1 MARKT
6 KTNKPLIKS
15 NNNIINNLKLIT
27 NLLKGVHFDT
37 YSSDYLSNSDS
48 DKTRKSIDTSLDKLI
63 NTAYAQNTVSNL
75 SKLYDQ
81 QSALDTNNIGL
92 NMFEDPI
99 LSTNLVTTWM
109 IQRWIQDQEDD
120 INLVL
125 KYMPKLKEAMTCKKD
140 LVLSADHFSKDFCS
154 FHKYNSDDT
163 DGSLFARRIDEIKR
177 VYNLAENFE
186 LWYEKAQNYG
196 ECFIYIAPYSEA
208 FSKLLKN
215 KSNTRFRG
223 FNESTT
229 LLEFNQD
236 YIENNIINE
245 SELETVQKAFD
256 EVGINSLTI
265 NFNEGLLLS
274 EAKKLDAVR
283 ESGILKQESLY
294 ESFMAFQEST
304 SIQEDSKYK
313 LDKKLI
319 PDDLEFDDKED
330 ERYSSDGLVNL
341 KQKAEDDVKIKVP
354 GCIVKEL
361 ERKNVIPL
369 YIGDTCLGYYYIEI
383 KTSELGVLDDPNAY
397 NMSAGMVGYVTASLK
412 NVKDTRV
419 GDTITDADNPCSE
432 PLPGYKK
439 VNPMVYCGLYPM
451 DGSDYE
457 NLKVALEKLKL
468 NDAALEYEQETS
480 AALGFGFRCGF
491 LGMLHL
497 EVIQER
503 IEREFDLSIVFTSP
517 SVRYTVHMK
526 DGETLYIDNPL
537 EYPDPM
543 RVDWAEEPYIQAN
556 IITPTE
562 YVGPIITLCLEKRGS
577 QTQMNYLD
585 TKRVELIYEMPL
597 SEVLF
602 DFYDRLK
609 SISRGYASFDYN
621 VIENRRTDLVR
632 MEILVNGD
640 PVDALSCLVYRG
652 NAQTRGRQIVER
664 LQGEIPRQQFKI
676 AIQAAI
682 GGQIIAR
689 ETVNA
694 YRKDVTAK
702 CYGGDIS
709 RKRKLLEKQK
719 EGKKRMKMV
728 GNVEIPQSAF
738 LAVLKTEED
747 K

>member
-1 MARKT
+1 MAVDTSHKRNFCIIAHIDHGKST
-6 KTNKPLIKS
+6 LADRFIERARLVQTRGPVETQILDNMDIEKERGITIKS
-15 NNNIINNLKLIT
+15 QAVTVPYTAADGEVYELNLVDTPGHVDFTYEVSRAISSCEGALLLIDATQGVEAQTLANLYLAMEHNLEIIPVINKIDLPSADIDSCLHQIDHDLGLDPDMAVMVSAKT
-27 NLLKGVHFDT
+27 GEGV
-37 YSSDYLSNSDS
+37 
-48 DKTRKSIDTSLDKLI
+48 DKLYEAI
-63 NTAYAQNTVSNL
+63 VQYIPCPSGNDED
-75 SKLYDQ
+75 KLRALIFDSHYDPYRGVIVHARIFSGKVKCGDEILFMHS
-81 QSALDTNNIGL
+81 SASYKVEDLGL
-92 NMFEDPI
+92 F
-99 LSTNLVTTWM
+99 
-109 IQRWIQDQEDD
+109 Q
-120 INLVL
+120 INLI
-125 KYMPKLKEAMTCKKD
+125 
-140 LVLSADHFSKDFCS
+140 SK
-154 FHKYNSDDT
+154 
-163 DGSLFARRIDEIKR
+163 
-177 VYNLAENFE
+177 
-186 LWYEKAQNYG
+186 
-196 ECFIYIAPYSEA
+196 P
-208 FSKLLKN
+208 
-215 KSNTRFRG
+215 
-223 FNESTT
+223 
-229 LLEFNQD
+229 
-236 YIENNIINE
+236 
-245 SELETVQKAFD
+245 
-256 EVGINSLTI
+256 
-265 NFNEGLLLS
+265 
-274 EAKKLDAVR
+274 
-283 ESGILKQESLY
+283 
-294 ESFMAFQEST
+294 
-304 SIQEDSKYK
+304 
-313 LDKKLI
+313 
-319 PDDLEFDDKED
+319 
-330 ERYSSDGLVNL
+330 
-341 KQKAEDDVKIKVP
+341 
-354 GCIVKEL
+354 
-361 ERKNVIPL
+361 
-369 YIGDTCLGYYYIEI
+369 
-383 KTSELGVLDDPNAY
+383 ELG
-397 NMSAGMVGYVTASLK
+397 AGDVGYFIAGIK
-412 NVKDTRV
+412 NISDIRV
-419 GDTITDADNPCSE
+419 GDTVTLKANPAPQ
-432 PLPGYKK
+432 PLPGFREVKP
-439 VNPMVYCGLYPM
+439 VVFSSIYPV
-451 DGSDYE
+451 DSNDYE
-457 NLKVALEKLKL
+457 ELQDAIERLKL
-468 NDAALEYEQETS
+468 NDASLMYEKDSS

-526 DGETLYIDNPL
+526 DGETIYIDNPL

-640 PVDALSCLVYRG
+640 PVDALSCLVFRG